1 MRIAIVGSQGKHWT
15 PVGRTKAILKI
26 KEILIDDDYLDVNPF
41 DPGDVSYPILIS
53 GGCGA
58 TGEDDK
64 QKFDGGIDVWAE
76 IVADFIGLE
85 KDIKYAETFD
95 WQDKTVN
102 IQHSHG
108 PGDPDSWLEKV
119 KRKGFKTRN
128 IEIAYDCE
136 VLFCIEPKVPQG
148 TYKAMWSEEHG
159 CFYRRSGGMWTL
171 EYAEKLGR
179 EVHVVV
185 IE

>member
-1 MRIAIVGSQGKHWT
+1 MKIAIVGSEGKYWT

-41 DPGDVSYPILIS
+41 DPGDVTYPILVS

-58 TGEDDK
+58 SGEDKK
-64 QKFDGGIDVWAE
+64 QIFDGGIDVWAE

-95 WQDKTVN
+95 WKDKVVSITP
-102 IQHSHG
+102 SG
-108 PGDPDSWLEKV
+108 RD
-119 KRKGFKTRN
+119 KRKGYKSRN
-128 IEIAYDCE
+128 IDIAYDCE
-136 VLFCIEPKVPQG
+136 VLWCIEPKVPQG
-148 TYKAMWSEEHG
+148 SHKATWSSDHG

-179 EVHVVV
+179 EVYVVV